1 MPKGVR
7 LNSTHFFIIKIPNKR
22 ELSQTEL
29 NHSSVINL
37 KVFIKIYKNVLQNY
51 ILFLVNDT
59 TLQSDNPLR
68 FRRNLLNN
76 NIIKS

>member
-59 TLQSDNPLR
+59 TLLSDNPLR